1 MDQNKSVDEQLKIL
15 RQRYIQMELLANSF
29 YGLKPNLQIDNNIK
43 AVEKAQEIKKEYM
56 RLLKLKKQQ

>member
-1 MDQNKSVDEQLKIL
+1 MDQEKSVDKQLKIL

-29 YGLKPNLQIDNNIK
+29 YGLKPNLQIVNNIEM
-43 AVEKAQEIKKEYM
+43 VEKAQEIRKEYM